1 MFTGLVE
8 EIGTIVSISKGL
20 KASTLTIGANYVLA
34 DVKVGDSISTNGVC
48 LTVTQFSKSQFSVD
62 VMPETMNRSNFA
74 SAKTG
79 MKVNLERALRMGDRL
94 GGHMV
99 SGHIDG
105 TGKIVA
111 IDKDENATWYTL
123 SAPASIMKYII
134 EKGSVALDGI
144 SLTVAAVD
152 FESFKV
158 SIIPHTRAM
167 TTLDARKVGDIIN
180 IECDAFG
187 KYVERITAFNQVSQ
201 GQEHEQEHGNA
212 KTKSKLDMAFLEQNG
227 FL

>member
-8 EIGTIVSISKGL
+8 EIGTILSISKGL
-20 KASTLTIGANYVLA
+20 KASTLTIGASYVLT

-48 LTVTQFSKSQFSVD
+48 LTVTQYSKSGFTVD
-62 VMPETMNRSNFA
+62 VMPETMNRSNLA
-74 SAKTG
+74 TTKSGT
-79 MKVNLERALRMGDRL
+79 KVNLERAMRMGDRL

-105 TGKIVA
+105 RGKIIA

-123 SAPASIMKYII
+123 SAPAIIMKYII

-152 FESFKV
+152 YETFKV

-167 TTLDARKVGDIIN
+167 TTLDARKVGELIN

-187 KYVERITAFNQVSQ
+187 KYVERITAFNQFSQNQ
-201 GQEHEQEHGNA
+201 GQSKEQSKEQ
-212 KTKSKLDMAFLEQNG
+212 SKLDMAFLEQNG

>member
-8 EIGTIVSISKGL
+8 EIGTILSISKGL
-20 KASTLTIGANYVLA
+20 KASTLTIGANYVLT

-48 LTVTQFSKSQFSVD
+48 LTVTQFSKRGFTVD
-62 VMPETMNRSNFA
+62 VMPETMDRSNFA
-74 SAKTG
+74 SAKSG

-105 TGKIVA
+105 IGKILA

-123 SAPASIMKYII
+123 SAPSNIMKYII

-152 FESFKV
+152 FETFKV

-187 KYVERITAFNQVSQ
+187 KYVERITAFNQITQ
-201 GQEHEQEHGNA
+201 GQDHEQGNSKA
-212 KTKSKLDMAFLEQNG
+212 KSKLDMAFLEQNG